1 MSRVFTKDST
11 KSVSLFTRIP
21 RVTVKPYATGCK
33 YRKRVSIKPQRFL
46 FLLRLVVWGLS
57 IFHFAHAHNPCNI
70 YIGTSLTPAPS
81 SLSERQTWL
90 HLELD

>member
-21 RVTVKPYATGCK
+21 RVTVKPYAMGCK

-46 FLLRLVVWGLS
+46 SISLMFITCVIFTSEHHSHLRPP
-57 IFHFAHAHNPCNI
+57 H
-70 YIGTSLTPAPS
+70 
-81 SLSERQTWL
+81 
-90 HLELD
+90 